1 MNDDLTRRAT
11 STLLSALLSASVL
24 VIVPSLAM
32 QAIGWPTG
40 TWLARAWLEGRGG
53 HDSWQPIANA
63 LDYLKTHTA
72 SGLYIAT
79 YYHSAD
85 QFIYPPTSLV
95 FVFLTSRL
103 DLFDW
108 HSSASL
114 NQAAWWLVPA
124 AMVALGTLALVGLS
138 RQGERLGLGTVILAV
153 LLAVVGIV
161 LFYPLMK
168 GVSLGQIQTWL
179 SLLLMLALLAWT
191 LDSKGA
197 AGIAV
202 GLVCVIK
209 PQLGILVV
217 WGLMRRE
224 WKFTAAIAITVMAF
238 LVVSVIIFGWQ
249 VHVEYLQL
257 LGSLSSRG
265 ESYYANQ
272 SMNGL
277 LNRMLFIGNNLTWDG
292 THTKVAYDARVYILT
307 LVSSA
312 VIIALVLLHRWRR
325 PAGPLDFALALVGFT
340 LASPVAYEH
349 HFGFLP
355 AVFLLAFLALLG
367 RAAPFIAYMVLA
379 GAFLLSANFIGITDA
394 LAASHL
400 NFLQSYM
407 MFGALLLLGLL
418 AWITEE
424 PPSSDKL
431 SAVK

>member
-1 MNDDLTRRAT
+1 
-11 STLLSALLSASVL
+11 
-24 VIVPSLAM
+24 
-32 QAIGWPTG
+32 
-40 TWLARAWLEGRGG
+40 
-53 HDSWQPIANA
+53 
-63 LDYLKTHTA
+63 
-72 SGLYIAT
+72 
-79 YYHSAD
+79 
-85 QFIYPPTSLV
+85 
-95 FVFLTSRL
+95 
-103 DLFDW
+103 
-108 HSSASL
+108 
-114 NQAAWWLVPA
+114 
-124 AMVALGTLALVGLS
+124 
-138 RQGERLGLGTVILAV
+138 
-153 LLAVVGIV
+153 
-161 LFYPLMK
+161 
-168 GVSLGQIQTWL
+168 
-179 SLLLMLALLAWT
+179 MLALLAWT

-312 VIIALVLLHRWRR
+312 VIISLVLLHRWRR

-379 GAFLLSANFIGITDA
+379 AAFLLSANFIGITDA

-407 MFGALLLLGLL
+407 MFGVLLLLGLL

-424 PPSSDKL
+424 PLSSDKL